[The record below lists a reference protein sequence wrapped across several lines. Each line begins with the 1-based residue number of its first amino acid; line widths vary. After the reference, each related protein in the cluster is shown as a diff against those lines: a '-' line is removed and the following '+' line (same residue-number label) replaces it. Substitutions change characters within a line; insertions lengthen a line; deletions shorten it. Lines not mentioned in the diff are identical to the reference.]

1 MSKWQPIE
9 TSIDE
14 LEQASLRLKKG
25 QIWSAYKL
33 IRKVRSQLYLV
44 ERDCAY
50 ASPQAALHWGCGF
63 RGPGGKVIIFRL

>member
-1 MSKWQPIE
+1 MSEWQAIE

-14 LEQASLRLKKG
+14 LKQASLRLKKG

-33 IRKVRSQLYLV
+33 IRKVRSRLYLV

-50 ASPQAALHWGCGF
+50 TSPQASLHWGRGF
-63 RGPGGKVIIFRL
+63 RVSGGKVVVVRL